1 MDSEGHGMQRKAYY
15 KIICNKK
22 DDERIV
28 GIHYLGPNAGE
39 IMQGL
44 AVAMKLGMKKRDL
57 DLTVGIHPT
66 TAEEIVNLKVTKR
79 SGEKFEKETC

>member
-1 MDSEGHGMQRKAYY
+1 MNSHLDAEGHRMQRKAYF
-15 KIICNKK
+15 KVICNRS
-22 DDERIV
+22 DNERIV

-44 AVAMKLGMKKRDL
+44 AIAMKLGVKKKDL

-66 TAEEIVNLKVTKR
+66 TAEEIVNLKVQHI
-79 SGEKFEKETC
+79 